1 MSPNAATLIE
11 RPVSASRVAF
21 NLFDE
26 PKRSLHTALKE
37 IFPEEKEEALLRL
50 VRKIMGEAVV
60 ELSDRELEVYV
71 TKFQYLIDCWMDEF
85 EKEIFNGLTL
95 KQVIMEV

>member
-1 MSPNAATLIE
+1 MSLNAATLIE
-11 RPVSASRVAF
+11 QPVSAPRVAF

-26 PKRSLHTALKE
+26 PKRSLQTALKE

-50 VRKIMGEAVV
+50 VRKIMGESVV

-85 EKEIFNGLTL
+85 EKEIFDGLTL